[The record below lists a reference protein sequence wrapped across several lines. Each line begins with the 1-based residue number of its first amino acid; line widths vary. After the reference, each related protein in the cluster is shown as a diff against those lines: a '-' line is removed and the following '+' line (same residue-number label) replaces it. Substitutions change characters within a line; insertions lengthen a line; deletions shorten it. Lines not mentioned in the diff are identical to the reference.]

1 MRLWLCCSRV
11 GQSVMEKLV
20 QQVSA
25 DRIVYGRNTP
35 LIDAGYQLGRVVA
48 ARLSAADKE
57 QILYRNA
64 LRLFHL

>member
-1 MRLWLCCSRV
+1 
-11 GQSVMEKLV
+11 MEKLV